1 MNLIQPKA
9 FFSCAL
15 FLSKSSA
22 FNTSPAFSSLKT
34 KYSTF
39 SRTLSFPTHT
49 NFIMDKSLS
58 QAASR
63 RISSLFSREP
73 KLADSSKDRDYSTK
87 NRSKELKRLAS
98 TLEMD
103 VKQVKEL
110 LTNQRSKMNNDEE
123 KAKYVDWILAKDD
136 DKGQKRQRNPSDAT
150 TSEEKKMDDA
160 DTKMASSSLAP
171 KKKRAARP
179 VRPEG
184 KKMPEDMDVDNSDP
198 AAAAA
203 RSVDPS
209 LLSKLKFKDMPLNAL
224 TKKALAETL
233 KLETMTEIQ
242 SRTFTEAAGGTDVL
256 GRARTGT
263 GKTLAF
269 LIPALECLLQNP
281 NFTPGKNVGVLII
294 SPTRELAGQIGDQAQ
309 KLITFHKDL
318 SCQVVYGG
326 TSMGKDVNAF
336 NKRIPTFLIATPGRL
351 LDHLDNTKLN
361 NGKKF
366 GYDVMRDTPILV
378 LDEADRLL
386 EMGFRQEI
394 KKIMAYLPK
403 KDKRQTLLFS
413 ATVPQELKAIM
424 GENMNS
430 DYVEVDCIHDG
441 GNNPDGGAHTNSLV
455 KQTYTVLPRLQD
467 QVTAVVKLVQD
478 QMRSDPDHKV
488 VVFFPTA
495 RMVGYYAEFFNLGLG
510 IEVIEIHS
518 KKSQGYRDKASAKFR
533 AAKRGILFTSD
544 VSARGVDY
552 PDVTA
557 VLQFGIPES
566 REQYIHRLGRTG
578 RAGKEG
584 QGILVLAPFEAG
596 FVKELTNIEI
606 SENKEAS
613 NLIGGP
619 TDPKVAQSIERVLAR
634 IKSGDAKL
642 TLSAEQSY
650 QAFLG
655 YYRGHMKRTTIRTKD
670 DLVDTANSLARIMG
684 LKEQPGLTK
693 KAIGKMGLK
702 GIKNLKIISEAD
714 VKAKKAGR

>member
-1 MNLIQPKA
+1 
-9 FFSCAL
+9 
-15 FLSKSSA
+15 
-22 FNTSPAFSSLKT
+22 
-34 KYSTF
+34 
-39 SRTLSFPTHT
+39 
-49 NFIMDKSLS
+49 MDKSLS

-73 KLADSSKDRDYSTK
+73 KTADGSKDRDYSTK

-98 TLEMD
+98 TLDVD

-110 LTNQRSKMNNDEE
+110 LTKQRSKLNNDEE

-150 TSEEKKMDDA
+150 ISEEKKMDDA

-184 KKMPEDMDVDNSDP
+184 KKMPEDMDVVDSDP
-198 AAAAA
+198 SGSAA
-203 RSVDPS
+203 RSMDTS
-209 LLSKLKFKDMPLNAL
+209 LLSNLKFKDMPLHPM
-224 TKKALAETL
+224 TKKAMAETL

-242 SRTFTEAAGGTDVL
+242 SKTFTEAAGGTDVL

-269 LIPALECLLQNP
+269 LLPALECLLQNP

-351 LDHLDNTKLN
+351 LDHLDNTKLQ

-413 ATVPQELKAIM
+413 ATVPQELKTVM

-533 AAKRGILFTSD
+533 AAKKGILFTSD

-596 FVKELTNIEI
+596 FVRELTNIEI

-613 NLIGGP
+613 NLISGP
-619 TDPKVAQSIERVLAR
+619 TDPHVAQSIERVLAR

>member
-1 MNLIQPKA
+1 MQHPLRRK
-9 FFSCAL
+9 
-15 FLSKSSA
+15 
-22 FNTSPAFSSLKT
+22 KT
-34 KYSTF
+34 
-39 SRTLSFPTHT
+39 
-49 NFIMDKSLS
+49 
-58 QAASR
+58 
-63 RISSLFSREP
+63 
-73 KLADSSKDRDYSTK
+73 
-87 NRSKELKRLAS
+87 
-98 TLEMD
+98 
-103 VKQVKEL
+103 
-110 LTNQRSKMNNDEE
+110 
-123 KAKYVDWILAKDD
+123 
-136 DKGQKRQRNPSDAT
+136 
-150 TSEEKKMDDA
+150 DDA
-160 DTKMASSSLAP
+160 DMVNTASASLAP

-179 VRPEG
+179 VRPEP
-184 KKMPEDMDVDNSDP
+184 KKKPEDMEVDNSAP
-198 AAAAA
+198 
-203 RSVDPS
+203 SSTPSTVDPS
-209 LLSKLKFKDMPLNAL
+209 LLSNFKFKDMPLNAM
-224 TKKALAETL
+224 TKKALTETL

-242 SRTFTEAAGGTDVL
+242 SKTFTEAAGGTDVL

-263 GKTLAF
+263 GKTIAF
-269 LIPALECLLQNP
+269 LLPALECLLKNP
-281 NFTPGKNVGVLII
+281 NFTPGKSVGVLII

-326 TSMGKDVNAF
+326 TSIGRDVNAF
-336 NKRIPTFLIATPGRL
+336 NKRIPTFLVATPGRL
-351 LDHLDNTKLN
+351 LDHMDNTKLS

-394 KKIMAYLPK
+394 KKIMKFLPK
-403 KDKRQTLLFS
+403 QDKRQTLLFS

-424 GENMNS
+424 GENMKS
-430 DYVEVDCIHDG
+430 DYIEVDCIHDG
-441 GNNPDGGAHTNSLV
+441 GNNPDGGTHTNSLV
-455 KQTYTVLPRLQD
+455 KQTYTVLPKLQD

-495 RMVGYYAEFFNLGLG
+495 RMVGYYSEFFNLGLG

-518 KKSQGYRDKASAKFR
+518 KKSQGYRNKASTKFR
-533 AAKRGILFTSD
+533 EAKRGILFTSD

-596 FVKELTNIEI
+596 FVRELTNIDI
-606 SENKEAS
+606 SENKEATS
-613 NLIGGP
+613 LISGP
-619 TDPKVAQSIERVLAR
+619 TDPKIAQSIERVLAR

-702 GIKNLKIISEAD
+702 GIRNLKIISEAD